1 MVLAAP
7 SGETALAL
15 IELGAVV
22 LGMAV
27 LARLASR
34 WGITAI
40 PFYLLAGLAVGEG
53 GAISLDVS
61 EAFISR
67 AADIGVLLLLLTL
80 GLEYTPQ
87 ELRSGPRTGIV
98 PGLIDA
104 AFNFV
109 PGLVAGLV
117 LGWDARAAVLLG
129 GVCWV
134 SSSGVVAKIVSD
146 LDWLGNR
153 DADHPQPAGLR
164 GPRHGG
170 VPAGGGHV
178 RHRGEVGDAV
188 ITVVVALVVVVGV
201 LVAAIRWGGVLSRML
216 SGASNESLL
225 LAVFGLTLL
234 AGGLAEQVDVSAA
247 IGAFLVGLALS
258 GPVQER
264 AGTLIEPLG
273 TCSRRP
279 SSSSSRSRSCP
290 ALSRTPSRRRSSS
303 RGSRAWP
310 RWPPD
315 GSPRAGPGWGQRAAC
330 ERARRWWR
338 CEFSIVIASSV
349 TVADGDEL
357 LLAAAYVLLTAV
369 AGPVAAKYADH
380 LAPAAG
386 GAPSRNGGL
395 G

>member
-87 ELRSGPRTGIV
+87 ELRSGLRTGIV

-153 DADHPQPAGLR
+153 R
-164 GPRHGG
+164 
-170 VPAGGGHV
+170 
-178 RHRGEVGDAV
+178 
-188 ITVVVALVVVVGV
+188 
-201 LVAAIRWGGVLSRML
+201 
-216 SGASNESLL
+216 
-225 LAVFGLTLL
+225 
-234 AGGLAEQVDVSAA
+234 
-247 IGAFLVGLALS
+247 
-258 GPVQER
+258 
-264 AGTLIEPLG
+264 
-273 TCSRRP
+273 RRP
-279 SSSSSRSRSCP
+279 SSTCWSSRTSPWRCTCRWRPRSP
-290 ALSRTPSRRRSSS
+290 PGARWATRSSPS
-303 RGSRAWP
+303 SWRSWWSSACSWRP
-310 RWPPD
+310 
-315 GSPRAGPGWGQRAAC
+315 SAGVAC
-330 ERARRWWR
+330 
-338 CEFSIVIASSV
+338 S
-349 TVADGDEL
+349 
-357 LLAAAYVLLTAV
+357 
-369 AGPVAAKYADH
+369 AGC
-380 LAPAAG
+380 
-386 GAPSRNGGL
+386 
-395 G
+395 

>member
-53 GAISLDVS
+53 GAIPRRERGLHLPCGRHR
-61 EAFISR
+61 R
-67 AADIGVLLLLLTL
+67 APALLTL

-87 ELRSGPRTGIV
+87 ELRSGLRTGIV

-338 CEFSIVIASSV
+338 DVSSR
-349 TVADGDEL
+349 
-357 LLAAAYVLLTAV
+357 
-369 AGPVAAKYADH
+369 
-380 LAPAAG
+380 
-386 GAPSRNGGL
+386 S
-395 G
+395 